1 MTICERGICLAC
13 LGGVD
18 MTPSV
23 EALSGFPACRSHLIL
38 SSNMSAAATERFA
51 AGVTLFGYTL
61 PTAMELAVTC
71 VFAVVLRTLAAC
83 GFGKPE

>member
-1 MTICERGICLAC
+1 
-13 LGGVD
+13 